1 MKTVIAFASILFAC
15 SGIALASIPIKEYD
29 NSGNLLT
36 PIQSVSGTADVQVTL
51 KSATRFVDILPPDDS
66 TTIPKITFVGG
77 PNTGVVSF
85 YIGSDENT
93 TGPDFV
99 NQDVAPAKRGGLLR
113 GIVATGLGNP
123 AGSTTSQLYG
133 GVSGD
138 FGQTT
143 NPNDYSIYVTQLV
156 RFDVG
161 GGIYGDFSVSSPG
174 GTINSPVFVIEGDGF
189 SDDCQITLNSG
200 TIKRIKSSNDMKAKI
215 TVANGDIDLI
225 DAGARITGYGP
236 EPILVS
242 KGRIKK
248 ILAAQEISQFTAY
261 GLGEAMIRA
270 NEGIDFIETPFIDG
284 YIIANYSAH
293 DTVTDGSIRHIKTTD
308 STSGI
313 RTHATIVA
321 SKIISDSTNDGRVTV
336 SGSLNGEL
344 VIGNSTGLT
353 GQVII
358 NAANGSGTW
367 SDKVTVGSVELSSTS
382 HGAPYYD
389 VASSSLGGGAVGL
402 VPYHLYGVDCIPAQA
417 DSPAPVILDSAFN
430 QKLVGG
436 YAQYNTSIKLRFYGP
451 VSQNDTDPAI
461 KVEQLLG
468 STWID
473 LTDRAVV
480 TFGSATGGNP
490 REVTIRG
497 NDGSNSMIPFL
508 SGTYRITR
516 VAGELKCQGTTAN
529 PAPDVAAFTYAFT
542 LADDCNKNN
551 RLDSVDLAEVVN
563 GSHVYDFNNNGIVDS
578 CDRPTAGWC
587 LADID
592 MNGFVNG
599 DDYDWFS
606 LFFEESHFLA
616 DVNEDG
622 FVNGDD
628 YDLFSEMFETACQ

>member
-1 MKTVIAFASILFAC
+1 MKSSAALTLILFCGAN
-15 SGIALASIPIKEYD
+15 IALADIPIKEYD
-29 NSGNLLT
+29 ENGTLLT
-36 PIQSVSGTADVQVTL
+36 PVQSVGTSDTNITL
-51 KSATRFVDILPPDDS
+51 KSATRFVDIPPPDNA

-77 PNTGVVSF
+77 PSSGVVSF

-99 NQDVAPAKRGGLLR
+99 NADDFPIKKGGKLR
-113 GIVATGLGNP
+113 GIVATGLNGT
-123 AGSTTSQLYG
+123 ATSRLYG
-133 GVSGD
+133 GINGD
-138 FGQTT
+138 FGESCGD
-143 NPNDYSIYVTQLV
+143 PNNDDCEDQFVIHVDQLV

-161 GGIYGDFSVSSPG
+161 GGIYGDFEVGSPG
-174 GTINSPVFVIEGDGF
+174 GTTSIPVFVIEGNGF
-189 SDDCQITLNSG
+189 SDACEITLSSG
-200 TIKRIKSSNDMKAKI
+200 TIDRIMSTNDMKAQI
-215 TVANGDIDLI
+215 TVDNGDIILI
-225 DAGARITGYGP
+225 DAGARITGFGP
-236 EPILVS
+236 HPILVK

-248 ILAAQEISQFTAY
+248 ILAGQEISQFT
-261 GLGEAMIRA
+261 GSGFDQAMIRA

-308 STSGI
+308 ATSGL

-321 SKIISDSTNDGRVTV
+321 SKIISDSSNDGRVTV

-367 SDKVTVGSVELSSTS
+367 SDKITIGSVELSSTS

-402 VPYHLYGVDCIPAQA
+402 VPYHLYDVDCIPPKA
-417 DSPAPVILDSAFN
+417 DNPAPAILDSAFN
-430 QKLVGG
+430 QKLIGG

-451 VSQNDTDPAI
+451 VFQNDTDPAI

-468 STWID
+468 SEWID

-497 NDGSNSMIPFL
+497 N
-508 SGTYRITR
+508 
-516 VAGELKCQGTTAN
+516 TA
-529 PAPDVAAFTYAFT
+529 
-542 LADDCNKNN
+542 
-551 RLDSVDLAEVVN
+551 R
-563 GSHVYDFNNNGIVDS
+563 
-578 CDRPTAGWC
+578 TA
-587 LADID
+587 
-592 MNGFVNG
+592 
-599 DDYDWFS
+599 
-606 LFFEESHFLA
+606 
-616 DVNEDG
+616 
-622 FVNGDD
+622 
-628 YDLFSEMFETACQ
+628 

>member
-1 MKTVIAFASILFAC
+1 M
-15 SGIALASIPIKEYD
+15 
-29 NSGNLLT
+29 
-36 PIQSVSGTADVQVTL
+36 
-51 KSATRFVDILPPDDS
+51 
-66 TTIPKITFVGG
+66 
-77 PNTGVVSF
+77 SF

-99 NQDVAPAKRGGLLR
+99 NADDIPVKKGGLLR

-133 GVSGD
+133 GVNGD
-138 FGQTT
+138 FGQAT
-143 NPNDYSIYVTQLV
+143 NPNDYSIHVTQLA

-174 GTINSPVFVIEGDGF
+174 GTANSPVFVIEGNGF

-200 TIKRIKSSNDMKAKI
+200 TIKRIKSVDDMKAKI
-215 TVANGDIDLI
+215 IVENGDIDLI

-236 EPILVS
+236 EPLWVK

-248 ILAAQEISQFTAY
+248 ILAAQEISQFTGS
-261 GLGEAMIRA
+261 GLNQAMIRA

-284 YIIANYSAH
+284 YIIANDASN

-344 VIGNSTGLT
+344 VIGNSTGLS

-367 SDKVTVGSVELSSTS
+367 SDKVFVGSVELSSTS

-402 VPYHLYGVDCIPAQA
+402 VPYHLYGVDCQ
-417 DSPAPVILDSAFN
+417 PVSGSSILDSAFN
-430 QKLVGG
+430 QKLIGG
-436 YAQYNTSIKLRFYGP
+436 FAGYNTSIKLRFYGP
-451 VSQNDTDPAI
+451 VFQNDTDPAI

-468 STWID
+468 SEWID

-490 REVTIRG
+490 REITIHG
-497 NDGSNSMIPFL
+497 TDGTTGKIPFL
-508 SGTYRITR
+508 PGPYRITG
-516 VAGELKCQGTTAN
+516 VAGKLKCGGT
-529 PAPDVAAFTYAFT
+529 PADPVPDSQTNFTYDFSLT
-542 LADDCNKNN
+542 SDCNKNN
-551 RLDSVDLAEVVN
+551 RDDATDLAETVTYEGDTYHPYN
-563 GSHVYDFNNNGIVDS
+563 LNENDFIDA
-578 CDRPTAGWC
+578 CDRETHGTCPADIDGNGFINALDYDWFAVLFEIGHP

-592 MNGFVNG
+592 ANGFVNA
-599 DDYDWFS
+599 
-606 LFFEESHFLA
+606 L
-616 DVNEDG
+616 
-622 FVNGDD
+622 D
-628 YDLFSEMFETACQ
+628 YDLFSGLFETACQ